1 MNILLTICA
10 RGGSKGIPLKNIKL
24 LAGRPLLNYTVDIA
38 IQFKN
43 KFANTDIALS
53 SDSQEIIELAKL
65 AGLEVPYIRP
75 DYLASDKAGKISAI
89 KDILLY
95 FEKLKETKYEFIL
108 DLDVTSP
115 LRNLEDL
122 SQAFS
127 VIHENKSANNL
138 FSVSPANRNPYFNM
152 VEQGADGYFHPCK
165 KPAGDILS
173 RQSAPKVYDLNASF
187 YFYRRNFF
195 DLGFQSV
202 MTEKTL
208 IFEVPHICFDLDDPI
223 DFEFLSY
230 MVSNNK
236 INFNWI

>member
-38 IQFKN
+38 VQFKN
-43 KFANTDIALS
+43 KYKDTDIAVS
-53 SDSQEIIELAKL
+53 SDSQEIIELARL
-65 AGLEVPYIRP
+65 AGLDVPYIRP
-75 DYLASDKAGKISAI
+75 DYLASDNAGKIGAI
-89 KDILLY
+89 KDILHY
-95 FEKLKETKYEFIL
+95 YEKLKEKKYDYIL

-152 VEQGADGYFHPCK
+152 VEQGVDGYYHPCK
-165 KPAGDILS
+165 KPDGDILS

-208 IFEVPHICFDLDDPI
+208 IFEVSHICFDLDHPI

-230 MVSNNK
+230 LVANNK